1 MSKTSL
7 SLQELDQLII
17 QDMSIETSEPL
28 SPDDILDLLAKA
40 IIRKSEAE
48 EDISTLREMLAL
60 LRKQGIIG
68 DELSHPELTLKWQTR
83 SSWVYSPAVKQVQQ
97 MEQAEGVAT
106 KKTSEGWVVRKTPS
120 PQF

>member
-28 SPDDILDLLAKA
+28 SADDILDLLAKA
-40 IIRKSEAE
+40 IIRKSQAE

-68 DELSHPELTLKWQTR
+68 DELSHPELNLKWQTR

-106 KKTSEGWVVRKTPS
+106 KKTTEGWVVRKTPS

>member
-1 MSKTSL
+1 VSKTSI
-7 SLQELDQLII
+7 SIQELDQLII
-17 QDMSIETSEPL
+17 EEMSTESVPPL
-28 SPDDILDLLAKA
+28 TPDDIVDLLAKA
-40 IIRKSEAE
+40 ITRKSEAE
-48 EDISTLREMLAL
+48 EEIITLREMLAL
-60 LRKQGIIG
+60 LRKQGVIG

-106 KKTSEGWVVRKTPS
+106 KKTTEGWVVRKTPA

>member
-83 SSWVYSPAVKQVQQ
+83 SSWVYSAAVKQVQQ

-106 KKTSEGWVVRKTPS
+106 KKTTEGWVVRKAPS

>member
-7 SLQELDQLII
+7 SLKELDQLII
-17 QDMSIETSEPL
+17 EDMSTESVPPL
-28 SPDDILDLLAKA
+28 TPDDIVDLLAKA
-40 IIRKSEAE
+40 ITRKSEAE
-48 EDISTLREMLAL
+48 EEITTLREMLAL
-60 LRKQGIIG
+60 LRKQGVIG

-83 SSWVYSPAVKQVQQ
+83 SSWVYSAAVKQVQQ

-106 KKTSEGWVVRKTPS
+106 KKTTEGWVVRKAPS

>member
-17 QDMSIETSEPL
+17 QDMSIETPEPL
-28 SPDDILDLLAKA
+28 SADDILDLLAKA

-68 DELSHPELTLKWQTR
+68 DELSHPELNLKWQTR
-83 SSWVYSPAVKQVQQ
+83 SSWVYSSAVKQVQQ

-106 KKTSEGWVVRKTPS
+106 KKTTEGWVVRKAPA

>member
-40 IIRKSEAE
+40 IIRKSQAE

-106 KKTSEGWVVRKTPS
+106 KKTTEGWVVRKAPS

>member
-83 SSWVYSPAVKQVQQ
+83 SSWVYSSAVKQVQQ

-106 KKTSEGWVVRKTPS
+106 KKTTEGWVVRKAPS